1 LRCITG
7 GKHFIPWWYEES
19 WASELFSETHCHLT
33 RLSQEA
39 LRRAIAQAEKSAI
52 ELVLN
57 AGSDP
62 ESSKLAI
69 QNAREH
75 QIIKACVGLHP
86 WNAGRYSDEMLEKLK
101 ELVRHPEVVAVSEI
115 GLDYVGRMNSEGKF
129 VNEFADKEIQRN
141 AFREQL
147 RIAKNSSLPVIVH
160 DRTPEQEV
168 LDILEE
174 EGNLATGVAIH
185 GFSKDSIYAKKCV
198 DMGIYLSIGLR
209 TISSQENE
217 AFKETVKQ
225 IPLPSLLT
233 ETDSQN
239 PEGVLIVAKKIAE
252 LKGLSIDDVGLA
264 TTQNLR
270 KLIRQH
276 AH

>member
-1 LRCITG
+1 M
-7 GKHFIPWWYEES
+7 
-19 WASELFSETHCHLT
+19 FSETHCHLT
-33 RLSQEA
+33 RLNQDA
-39 LRRAIAQAEKSAI
+39 LGRAIAQAQKSGI

-57 AGSDP
+57 AGGDP

-75 QIIKACVGLHP
+75 PVIKACVGLHP
-86 WNAGRYSDEMLEKLK
+86 WNAGRYSDEVLERLR
-101 ELVRHPEVVAVSEI
+101 ELVRHPQVVAVSEI
-115 GLDYVGRMNSEGKF
+115 GLDYVGRMSSEGKF
-129 VNEFADKEIQRN
+129 VNEFADREIQRN

-147 RIAKNSSLPVIVH
+147 NIAKKSGLPVIVH
-160 DRTPEQEV
+160 DRTPGQEV

-174 EGNLATGVAIH
+174 EGSVATGVAIH
-185 GFSKDSIYAKKCV
+185 GFSKDSTYAKRCV
-198 DMGIYLSIGLR
+198 DMGVYLSIGLR
-209 TISSQENE
+209 AISSQDN
-217 AFKETVKQ
+217 AALKEIVKQ
-225 IPLPSLLT
+225 VPLSWLLT

-239 PEGVLIVAKKIAE
+239 LEGVLIVAKKIAE
-252 LKGLSIDDVGLA
+252 LKGLSTEHVGLT

>member
-1 LRCITG
+1 
-7 GKHFIPWWYEES
+7 
-19 WASELFSETHCHLT
+19 LFSETHCHLT
-33 RLSQEA
+33 GLSQDA
-39 LRRAIAQAEKSAI
+39 LGRAIAQAQKSGV
-52 ELVLN
+52 EVVLN

-69 QNAREH
+69 QNTREH
-75 QIIKACVGLHP
+75 PIIKACVGLHP
-86 WNAGRYSDEMLEKLK
+86 WNAGRYSDEVLERLK

-115 GLDYVGRMNSEGKF
+115 GLDYVGRRDSEGKF

-147 RIAKNSSLPVIVH
+147 RIAKKSGLPVIVH

-168 LDILEE
+168 LDILEK

-185 GFSKDSIYAKKCV
+185 GFSKDSAYAKRCV
-198 DMGIYLSIGLR
+198 EMGIYLSIGLR
-209 TISSQENE
+209 TISSQNNE
-217 AFKETVKQ
+217 ALKQTVKQ
-225 IPLPSLLT
+225 IPLSSLLT

-239 PEGVLIVAKKIAE
+239 PEGVLIVAQKIAE
-252 LKGLSIDDVGLA
+252 LKGLSAERVGLT

-270 KLIRQH
+270 ELIKQH

>member
-1 LRCITG
+1 M
-7 GKHFIPWWYEES
+7 
-19 WASELFSETHCHLT
+19 FSETHCHLT
-33 RLSQEA
+33 RLSQDA
-39 LRRAIAQAEKSAI
+39 LKRVVAQAQKSTV

-57 AGSDP
+57 AGTDP
-62 ESSKLAI
+62 ESSKLVI
-69 QNAREH
+69 ENARYH
-75 QIIKACVGLHP
+75 PIIKACVGLHP
-86 WNAGRYSDEMLEKLK
+86 WNASRYSDEVLRNLK
-101 ELVRHPEVVAVSEI
+101 ELVQHPEVVAVSEI

-129 VNEFADKEIQRN
+129 VKEFADKEIQRN

-147 RIAKNSSLPVIVH
+147 RIAKNSHLPVIVH

-168 LDILEE
+168 LDILKE

-185 GFSKDSIYAKKCV
+185 GFSKDVVYAKRCV
-198 DMGIYLSIGLR
+198 DMGICLSIGLR
-209 TISSQENE
+209 TISQENE
-217 AFKETVKQ
+217 EFKETVKQ

-252 LKGLSIDDVGLA
+252 LKGLSTDDVGLA

-270 KLIRQH
+270 KLIQQH

>member
-1 LRCITG
+1 M
-7 GKHFIPWWYEES
+7 
-19 WASELFSETHCHLT
+19 
-33 RLSQEA
+33 
-39 LRRAIAQAEKSAI
+39 
-52 ELVLN
+52 LN
-57 AGSDP
+57 AGTDP

-69 QNAREH
+69 QNARAH
-75 QIIKACVGLHP
+75 LIIKACVGLHP
-86 WNAGRYSDEMLEKLK
+86 WNAGRYSDEVLESLM

-115 GLDYVGRMNSEGKF
+115 GLDYVGRRDSEGKF

-147 RIAKNSSLPVIVH
+147 RIAKKSGLPVIVH

-174 EGNLATGVAIH
+174 EKSLATGVAIH
-185 GFSKDSIYAKKCV
+185 GFSKDSTYAKRCV
-198 DMGIYLSIGLR
+198 DMGVYLSIGLR
-209 TISSQENE
+209 AISSQDNE

-225 IPLPSLLT
+225 IPLSSLLT

-239 PEGVLIVAKKIAE
+239 PEGVLTVAKKIAE
-252 LKGLSIDDVGLA
+252 LKGPSTEQVGLT

-270 KLIRQH
+270 RLIRH
-276 AH
+276 HTH

>member
-1 LRCITG
+1 M
-7 GKHFIPWWYEES
+7 
-19 WASELFSETHCHLT
+19 FSETHCHLT
-33 RLSQEA
+33 GLSQDA
-39 LRRAIAQAEKSAI
+39 LGRAIAQAQKSGV
-52 ELVLN
+52 EVVLN

-69 QNAREH
+69 QNTREH
-75 QIIKACVGLHP
+75 PIIKACVGLHP
-86 WNAGRYSDEMLEKLK
+86 WNAGRYSDEVLERLK

-115 GLDYVGRMNSEGKF
+115 GLDYVGRRDSEGKF

-147 RIAKNSSLPVIVH
+147 RIAKKSGLPVIVH

-168 LDILEE
+168 LDILEK

-185 GFSKDSIYAKKCV
+185 GFSKDSAYAKRCV
-198 DMGIYLSIGLR
+198 EMGIYLSIGLR
-209 TISSQENE
+209 TISSQNNE
-217 AFKETVKQ
+217 ALKQTVKQ
-225 IPLPSLLT
+225 IPLSSLLT

-239 PEGVLIVAKKIAE
+239 PEGVLIVAQKIAE
-252 LKGLSIDDVGLA
+252 LKGLSAERVGLT

-270 KLIRQH
+270 ELIKQH